1 MNDMTASLRLKADAS
16 GFVGEVQR
24 SRSEVEKLDRTV
36 DRSGSQAQKAGRDFE
51 QLGGRLRGVGSA
63 ALALG
68 AAFAAYKLVQI
79 GRDALTAADSH
90 RLLAARIERATKA
103 TGDAVQVQGELTA
116 ISLQTGTVLENNVDL
131 FQRMSIGAREFGGTN
146 GEILKVTRAVQQLG
160 LLGGASSAAMTA
172 GTTQFAQA
180 MAAGIVRA
188 EEMNSII
195 ENIPEVAVAIA
206 DGMGM
211 TVGELRAAVLE
222 GSVLSEDVFA
232 ALLGQTERIAD
243 EFADVPN
250 TLNRAGTNMV
260 TNLTQAAEILDRMT
274 GASTA
279 LAEGIEK
286 FGRNALVLAQG
297 AEFLAE
303 GGRSIGQRSDRR
315 LSYDLGQGRE
325 RLGELDEMIA
335 RIAGPDAI
343 AAFETRLSNPETA
356 RRLRASAT
364 GNRRRLIELL
374 SERQNL
380 QREQT
385 DLLGAA
391 AARRQG
397 PGFDGN
403 PLFDDGRNPFAGTPP
418 PVPNSRPAMPKAIAR
433 ARDREARELAT
444 AFDQARRALDPLGSE
459 LAELEDQYKA
469 IQAAAAAGLVE
480 PEVINGLTQAYRLQ
494 KLELEGL
501 GERIEDYTSLEQIS
515 NDEMAKAAERTAAY
529 TKRRQEARQ
538 ALSQATDALQ
548 EEIAWSQL
556 SERDRQ
562 VEIQTR
568 ELLNLARGQGLELG
582 EEEIAQLRRLSEE
595 HTDALI
601 LADRRRQ
608 EVEQAAGAYARIW
621 DQAGRSVQSSLAGA
635 FRNALDGGVTT
646 FESFRD
652 QVLGIVKD
660 MAAQIAAALV
670 FQPILGGI
678 GAAISGGGG
687 SAGGSLLGGLGQN
700 LAGSLVSK
708 ILPDFGINAALGG
721 LGSTLFGAAPSV
733 VATNVGSIGAAAAGT
748 SGLVG
753 SGGSLFGLGAAG
765 GPLALGALAAGGLLL
780 GGKLFGDGGVGPN
793 AGARIGFNGDGRAFL
808 KATGA
813 DNGGNTGNVVAEAN
827 RAIAILNTLADET
840 GGRFDTTGID
850 ISLAIRE
857 FAKKGGL
864 QNTADDLVTDIL
876 SSGVLRDVDQG
887 TIDEI
892 LSEGTEA
899 WLTASAT
906 AAQEADRLAS
916 AFQSAA
922 AALRGTIE
930 DLTLSDLSP
939 KSAAE
944 QLDIARGT
952 FDALAVQAAE
962 GAPDALQ
969 QIGAAG
975 RAFLERSAEFH
986 GTATT
991 NYQSDFSA
999 VIAVIERA
1007 ARTAEEQAKAAA
1019 IEKQPVQEVK
1029 DPETTEAIKEQT
1041 AVIASLQKT
1050 IQQQQ
1055 AEIAMRDAMNRNPAA
1070 APEAAWE
1077 SLR

>member
-24 SRSEVEKLDRTV
+24 SRTEVEKLDRTV
-36 DRSGSQAQKAGRDFE
+36 DRSGSQAQKTGRDFE
-51 QLGGRLRGVGSA
+51 QLGGRLRGAGSA

-79 GRDALTAADSH
+79 GRDALMAADSH
-90 RLLAARIERATKA
+90 RLLAARIERATRA

-146 GEILKVTRAVQQLG
+146 AEILKVTRAVQQLG
-160 LLGGASSAAMTA
+160 LLGGASTAAMTA

-232 ALLGQTERIAD
+232 ALLGQTGRIAD

-250 TLNRAGTNMV
+250 TLARAGTNMV
-260 TNLTQAAEILDRMT
+260 TNLSQVAEILDRMT

-279 LAEGIEK
+279 LAEGLEK

-303 GGRSIGQRSDRR
+303 GGRPIGQRSDRR

-343 AAFETRLSNPETA
+343 AAFESRLSNPETA

-385 DLLGAA
+385 GLLGAVT
-391 AARRQG
+391 ARRQG
-397 PGFDGN
+397 PGYDDN
-403 PLFDDGRNPFAGTPP
+403 SLFDDGRNPFAGTPP
-418 PVPNSRPAMPKAIAR
+418 PVPDSRPATPKAITR

-469 IQAAAAAGLVE
+469 IQAAAAAGLAE

-494 KLELEGL
+494 KMELEGL

-568 ELLNLARGQGLELG
+568 ELLNLARGQGLALG

-608 EVEQAAGAYARIW
+608 EVEQTAGEYARIW

-635 FRNALDGGVTT
+635 FRAALDGGVTT

-652 QVLGIVKD
+652 QVLAIVKD
-660 MAAQIAAALV
+660 MAAQIAAALI
-670 FQPILGGI
+670 FQPFQGGI
-678 GAAISGGGG
+678 NAAIPGGG

-753 SGGSLFGLGAAG
+753 SGGSLLGLGAAG
-765 GPLALGALAAGGLLL
+765 GPLALGALAAGGLFL

-793 AGARIGFNGDGRAFL
+793 AGARIGFNGEGRAFL

-864 QNTADDLVTDIL
+864 QNTADDLVADIL
-876 SSGVLRDVDQG
+876 SSGVLRDVEQG

-899 WLTASAT
+899 WLTASAE

-930 DLTLSDLSP
+930 DLQLSDLSP
-939 KSAAE
+939 RSAAE

-952 FDALAVQAAE
+952 FDSLAAQAAE
-962 GAPDALQ
+962 GGPDALQ

-991 NYQSDFSA
+991 SYQSNFSA

-1007 ARTAEEQAKAAA
+1007 ARTAEEQAKAALEK
-1019 IEKQPVQEVK
+1019 EKQPVQEVK

-1055 AEIAMRDAMNRNPAA
+1055 AELAMRDAMRRNAA
-1070 APEAAWE
+1070 AADDTWE
-1077 SLR
+1077 GAL